1 MQTVVISDVHIGTNY
16 KTCWYQQSVH
26 EPYMLALL
34 DYILQNA
41 NQGANPVNR
50 LVILG
55 DLFDFWTYPPS
66 MDPPTIDEILAAHPN
81 LFGPNGKFTQ
91 VVQALKGNVQ
101 YLHGNHDILLTQADL
116 NKIPGGGHQ
125 IQLLPDIYPDAS
137 GIVFTHGH
145 LATMF
150 NAPDV
155 RYPGEVPVGH
165 FVTRAICHMLDTTLP
180 PGQTAAN
187 LPDQGSPYG
196 FSLSSFIPGLNGQFT
211 NPSIT
216 NLLLDYVAT
225 RCQFSITAPI
235 KMGTGQAQT
244 TISAAKTKYDG
255 LFTQWV
261 AQNGGGAEGATIAAK
276 SAQADYDGSYMA
288 WFAQQFAFRNNAK
301 GIVMGHTHIPKV
313 GIVQSWCQY
322 VNSGFECPSIPDI
335 QAGRTHW
342 NFTMIAQD
350 GTMQLMQ
357 VVYTSGSY
365 QIQPTSAPP
374 DQLVYSPFED
384 YSCYVRINNGSTDLV
399 LQTAGASSGYYA
411 TKPPARIPANQTGE
425 FWIQDYFGTAGSAG
439 TATYIPDIPGG
450 KPSAFSFSCPTLSAN
465 TASGGTKLLAGSK
478 NPPSPNGPYNQV
490 PSLGHP
496 LFVEFFIEKS
506 AYIPVY
512 SSGRGIGGYDLA
524 DNRDRAFAFDYDG
537 GGKLDHLVLYRPGT
551 GTIWFLKNNGGQ
563 FTKLPGSTGSP
574 GNGVGGYDLAD
585 NRDQVFAFDYDGSGK
600 LDHLVLYR
608 PGTGTIWFLKN
619 LRNNAGQFTRLPG
632 SGANGV
638 GGYDLADN
646 RDQVFVFDYD
656 GSGKLDH
663 LVLYRPGTGTIW
675 FLKNLRNNGGQF
687 TKLPGSGANG
697 VGGYDLADGRDRI
710 FAFDYDG
717 SGKLDHLLLYRP
729 GTGTIWFLKN
739 LRNNAGEFTKL
750 PGSTGS
756 PGNGIGG
763 YDLKDDRD
771 RAFAFDYDGSGKLDH
786 PVLYRSGTGTIWIF
800 KKQ

>member
-41 NQGANPVNR
+41 NQGTNPVNR

-66 MDPPTIDEILAAHPN
+66 VDPPTIDEILAANPK

-91 VVQALKGNVQ
+91 VVQALNGNVQ
-101 YLHGNHDILLTQADL
+101 YIHGNHDILLTQTDL

-125 IQLLPDIYPDAS
+125 IQLLPDIYPDPS

-150 NAPDV
+150 NAPDA

-165 FVTRAICHMLDTTLP
+165 FVTRAISYMLDKTLQ
-180 PGQTAAN
+180 PGETAAN
-187 LPDQGSPYG
+187 LKDQGSPYG

-216 NLLLDYVAT
+216 SLLLDYVAE

-235 KMGTGQAQT
+235 QMGKGQAPT

-255 LFTQWV
+255 LFMQWV
-261 AQNGGGAEGATIAAK
+261 AQNGGDAAGTTIAAK
-276 SAQADYDGSYMA
+276 SAQADYDGRYIA

-301 GIVMGHTHIPKV
+301 GIVMGHTHTPKV
-313 GIVQSWCQY
+313 GIEHSWCQY

-350 GTMQLMQ
+350 GTMRLMQ
-357 VVYTSGSY
+357 VVYTGGSY
-365 QIQPTSAPP
+365 QIQPASAPP
-374 DQLVYSPFED
+374 DQVVYSPFSD
-384 YSCYVRINNGSTDLV
+384 YSCYVKINNSSTDLV

-425 FWIQDYFGTAGSAG
+425 FWIQDFPGVVGSEG
-439 TATYIPDIPGG
+439 TATYISGG
-450 KPSAFSFSCPTLSAN
+450 KPFAFSFSCPTLSSN
-465 TASGGTKLLAGSK
+465 TASGGTELLASSE

-490 PSLGHP
+490 PSGGHP
-496 LFVEFFIEKS
+496 LFVEFFVQKS

-512 SSGRGIGGYDLA
+512 SSGHGIGGYDLA

-537 GGKLDHLVLYRPGT
+537 RGKLDHLVLYRPGT
-551 GTIWFLKNNGGQ
+551 GTIWFLKNNAGQ
-563 FTKLPGSTGSP
+563 FTKLPGSTGAP

-585 NRDQVFAFDYDGSGK
+585 GRDRVFAFDYDGSGK

-608 PGTGTIWFLKN
+608 PGT
-619 LRNNAGQFTRLPG
+619 
-632 SGANGV
+632 
-638 GGYDLADN
+638 
-646 RDQVFVFDYD
+646 
-656 GSGKLDH
+656 
-663 LVLYRPGTGTIW
+663 
-675 FLKNLRNNGGQF
+675 
-687 TKLPGSGANG
+687 
-697 VGGYDLADGRDRI
+697 
-710 FAFDYDG
+710 
-717 SGKLDHLLLYRP
+717 
-729 GTGTIWFLKN
+729 
-739 LRNNAGEFTKL
+739 
-750 PGSTGS
+750 
-756 PGNGIGG
+756 
-763 YDLKDDRD
+763 
-771 RAFAFDYDGSGKLDH
+771 
-786 PVLYRSGTGTIWIF
+786 
-800 KKQ
+800 